1 MRAELL
7 KKTYRLKNE
16 ISSLALSL
24 NKEITEKEVLSK
36 WNIYSPKPVYRYT
49 VAEDGSFNKRHYLG
63 FYLYSVSGYA
73 VGYKEDGK
81 FVEEVT
87 GEINLS
93 VIKRSDLVDDY
104 FRMLMFL
111 SELKAVL
118 RLSEREKPSVII
130 LDGTLSSRF
139 ITFFPKTDWFS
150 NENFEGKIADIAG
163 QFIKII
169 KENLL
174 KEDITAFSE
183 IVKEKVIK
191 KLVEIF
197 GEKGKRRDILEA
209 TFSKLAY
216 FEYLLLLHRLF
227 YGLKWNPVVIG
238 IAKTSHLTEIFNRSM
253 PDIRIFHQFVKKTGY
268 SEPIYVDLEQKKW
281 EFSEIFEYLEKNT
294 AVELKD
300 VSIKYFYGKYDRGKT
315 ISLIEVYENPQ
326 FNQDISPEKILDIL
340 NYYSVV
346 GYPFL
351 LKKADNE
358 VRITNRDMDLIENLL
373 DLKREIHGREGLK

>member
-1 MRAELL
+1 
-7 KKTYRLKNE
+7 
-16 ISSLALSL
+16 
-24 NKEITEKEVLSK
+24 VC
-36 WNIYSPKPVYRYT
+36 
-49 VAEDGSFNKRHYLG
+49 
-63 FYLYSVSGYA
+63 GYA
-73 VGYKEDGK
+73 VGYREDGE

-87 GEINLS
+87 GDINLS

-118 RLSEREKPSVII
+118 RLSEKEKPSVII

-150 NENFEGKIADIAG
+150 NEDFEGKIAQISG
-163 QFIKII
+163 EFIPEI
-169 KENLL
+169 KDNLM
-174 KEDITAFSE
+174 KEDITSFSE
-183 IVKEKVIK
+183 QIKQKVSER
-191 KLVEIF
+191 LEEIL
-197 GEKGKRRDILEA
+197 GEKGRRRDVLEA
-209 TFSKLAY
+209 AFSKLAY

-227 YGLKWNPVVIG
+227 YGLDWNPVVIG
-238 IAKTSHLTEIFNRSM
+238 VAKTSHLTEIFNRSM
-253 PDIRIFHQFVKKTGY
+253 PDIRIFHQFIKETGY
-268 SEPIYVDLEQKKW
+268 SEPVYVDLEQKKW
-281 EFSEIFEYLEKNT
+281 EFSEVFEYLEKDI

-300 VSIKYFYGKYDRGKT
+300 ISIKYFYGKYDRGRT

-326 FNQDISPEKILDIL
+326 LTEDVTPERILDIL
-340 NYYSVV
+340 NYYSVI

-358 VRITNRDMDLIENLL
+358 VRITNKDMDLIENLL

>member
-1 MRAELL
+1 LRAELL
-7 KKTYRLKNE
+7 GKTYRLKNE

-24 NKEITEKEVLSK
+24 NSEVTEKEVRSK
-36 WNIYSPKPVYRYT
+36 WNTYTPKPTYRYT

-63 FYLYSVSGYA
+63 FYLYSVCGYA
-73 VGYKEDGK
+73 VGYREDGE

-87 GEINLS
+87 GDINLS

-118 RLSEREKPSVII
+118 RLSEKEKPSVII

-150 NENFEGKIADIAG
+150 NEDFEGKIAQISG
-163 QFIKII
+163 EFIPEI
-169 KENLL
+169 KDNLM
-174 KEDITAFSE
+174 KEDITSFSE
-183 IVKEKVIK
+183 QIKQKVSER
-191 KLVEIF
+191 LEEIL
-197 GEKGKRRDILEA
+197 GEKGRRRDVLEA
-209 TFSKLAY
+209 AFSKLAY

-227 YGLKWNPVVIG
+227 YGLDWNPVVIG
-238 IAKTSHLTEIFNRSM
+238 VAKTSHLTEIFNRSM
-253 PDIRIFHQFVKKTGY
+253 PDIRIFHQFIKETGY
-268 SEPIYVDLEQKKW
+268 SEPVYVDLEQKKW
-281 EFSEIFEYLEKNT
+281 EFSEVFEYLEKDI

-300 VSIKYFYGKYDRGKT
+300 ISIKYFYGKYDRGRT

-326 FNQDISPEKILDIL
+326 LTEDVTPERILDIL
-340 NYYSVV
+340 NYYSVI

-358 VRITNRDMDLIENLL
+358 VRITNKDMDLIENLL